1 MKIKIPSIFQKS
13 FYILFSNIISLVVS
27 TLVILVLP
35 KLIGVEEYGYW
46 QLYLFYTSYVGF
58 THLGWID
65 GIYLKY
71 GGEEY
76 EKLDKQKFFS
86 QFIAYSI
93 FQTTI
98 AFLIYLIGNR
108 VTNEIDKI
116 FIFNM
121 LSLTLL
127 ATNLRF
133 FVIYLLQTTNLIK
146 ESARITIID
155 RLLYIFLLL
164 TLIVGGIY
172 SYKLMIIVDVIGRF
186 VSLFYGIYICR
197 DILIQKLTSF
207 KLDSSEIIDNIKV
220 GSNLMLSNVA
230 SMLIIGTVR
239 FGIESRWDVSTFGKI
254 SLTLSLSNL
263 IMTFIN
269 AIGIVVFPMLKRTE
283 VSQLP
288 GLYVKIRNRLMP
300 VLLGFLILF
309 FPLRTVLLYWLPN
322 YADSLIYMA
331 LIFPI
336 SIFEGKMA
344 LLINTYLK
352 AFRMERTILLVNLL
366 SMLISFV
373 LTGITTIIFSDLK
386 LVALSITF
394 LLFFR
399 CFVAEMV
406 LSKRLGI
413 SVALDALVEATI
425 AGIFIVAAMFLP
437 TALGLFFYS
446 AIYSL
451 YIWLKLFRNGEFKI
465 RLK

>member
-1 MKIKIPSIFQKS
+1 MKKLLLNSSYAIT
-13 FYILFSNIISLVVS
+13 SNLLSLLVS
-27 TLVILVLP
+27 TLVILILP

-76 EKLDKQKFFS
+76 ERLDKQKFFS
-86 QFIAYSI
+86 QFIAYSLFQAIIAVLI
-93 FQTTI
+93 FVV
-98 AFLIYLIGNR
+98 GNSID
-108 VTNEIDKI
+108 VGTNKE

-146 ESARITIID
+146 ESARIMILD
-155 RLLYIFLLL
+155 RVLYICLLL
-164 TLIVGGIY
+164 GLIAGGIY
-172 SYKLMIIVDVIGRF
+172 SYKLMIVVDVIGRF
-186 VSLFYGIYICR
+186 ISLFYGIYLCR
-197 DILIQKLTSF
+197 NIIVHKLTFFKFDIL
-207 KLDSSEIIDNIKV
+207 EVIDNIKV

-230 SMLIIGTVR
+230 SMLVIGTVR
-239 FGIESRWDVSTFGKI
+239 LGIEKRWDVATFGKI
-254 SLTLSLSNL
+254 SLTLSISNL

-269 AIGIVVFPMLKRTE
+269 AVGIVIFPMLRRTE
-283 VSQLP
+283 KSVLP
-288 GLYVKIRNRLMP
+288 ELYVKIRTLLMP
-300 VLLGFLILF
+300 VLLGFLLLF
-309 FPLRTVLLYWLPN
+309 FPLRTALMIWLPK
-322 YADSLIYMA
+322 YADSLLYMA

-336 SIFEGKMA
+336 SVFEGKMA

-366 SMLISFV
+366 SMLLSV
-373 LTGITTIIFSDLK
+373 LLTIVTTFIFPNLI
-386 LVALSITF
+386 LATLSITF

-399 CFVAEMV
+399 CFLAEM
-406 LSKRLGI
+406 LLAKSLEI
-413 SVALDALVEATI
+413 SVALDALIEAII
-425 AGIFIVAAMFLP
+425 AVIFIFAAWALPSLVGFLVY
-437 TALGLFFYS
+437 LVIYIIYMWIKIGSNKSLFT
-446 AIYSL
+446 
-451 YIWLKLFRNGEFKI
+451 